1 MQKKKAWIYARVSE
15 PTQRNLIFY
24 QRDLLCSLAEHMNLE
39 VCGFVYE
46 TTKGSTLNT
55 KGIRDILVH
64 VRRKDFDVLLIYDWT
79 RLTIYQDLFME
90 VKMFCDQYHVS
101 IFTIQDIENRL
112 LG

>member
-24 QRDLLCSLAEHMNLE
+24 QKDLLCSLAEHMDLE
-39 VCGFVYE
+39 IYGFVHE
-46 TTKGSTLNT
+46 ITKGSTLNT
-55 KGIRDILVH
+55 KGIRDILVN
-64 VRRKDFDVLLIYDWT
+64 VRRKVFDVLLIYDWT
-79 RLTIYQDLFME
+79 RLVIYQDLFME
-90 VKMFCDQYHVS
+90 VKMFCDQHYVS

>member
-15 PTQRNLIFY
+15 PAQRDLIFY
-24 QRDLLCSLAEHMNLE
+24 QKDLLCNLAEHMNLE
-39 VCGFVYE
+39 FYGFIHE
-46 TTKGSTLNT
+46 ITKGNTLNT

-79 RLTIYQDLFME
+79 RLVIYRDLFME
-90 VKMFCDQYHVS
+90 FKMFCDQHHVS
-101 IFTIQDIENRL
+101 ILTIQDIENRF

>member
-1 MQKKKAWIYARVSE
+1 MRKRKVWIYARVSE

-24 QRDLLCSLAEHMNLE
+24 QKDLLCSLAEHMNLE
-39 VCGFVYE
+39 VCGFVHE
-46 TTKGSTLNT
+46 ITKGSTLNT

-79 RLTIYQDLFME
+79 RLVIYQDLFME
-90 VKMFCDQYHVS
+90 LKMFCDQHHVS
-101 IFTIQDIENRL
+101 ILTIQDIENRF